1 MKSRHV
7 LRYICDH
14 CNEGYWEKKSCL
26 RHEPLCLKNPDR
38 VCISCKDLG
47 VTQKPPSAYSDCYD
61 WYGDVDAL
69 RTLAQGCPVCMLAA
83 KMEADVGLDPEERW
97 MTFDYAAEK
106 KRIEQEKWPGGI
118 PF

>member
-1 MKSRHV
+1 
-7 LRYICDH
+7 
-14 CNEGYWEKKSCL
+14 
-26 RHEPLCLKNPDR
+26 
-38 VCISCKDLG
+38 
-47 VTQKPPSAYSDCYD
+47 
-61 WYGDVDAL
+61 
-69 RTLAQGCPVCMLAA
+69 MLAA

>member
-1 MKSRHV
+1 M
-7 LRYICDH
+7 
-14 CNEGYWEKKSCL
+14 
-26 RHEPLCLKNPDR
+26 
-38 VCISCKDLG
+38 
-47 VTQKPPSAYSDCYD
+47 TQLPPSAYSDCYD